1 VNYSLGFVYQLGNFE
16 ATLDAYRID
25 IDDRIVL
32 SENLNTGAVDQPD
45 ISSILAPFGVRG
57 GRFFLNGVDT
67 ETEGV
72 DVVLRQRFSNAAGRF
87 ELSAFANYN
96 DTEVTKVPS
105 AVASLT
111 SRPVLFGRIN
121 INTFEDGT
129 PDVKAGLGG
138 DWNYQVGFGSIG
150 ANLKATYYGEVIEP
164 TAPTGGVM
172 DIDLGE
178 HVLLDLSLRARI
190 RDKVNVTLGVDNLT
204 DEYPDKTPLAL
215 NPQAALSYSRYSP
228 FGFNGRF
235 VYARANIS
243 W

>member
-1 VNYSLGFVYQLGNFE
+1 
-16 ATLDAYRID
+16 
-25 IDDRIVL
+25 VL
-32 SENLNTGAVDQPD
+32 SENLNTGATPSPD
-45 ISSILAPFGVRG
+45 ITPILAPLGVRG

-72 DVVLRQRFSNAAGRF
+72 DVVLRQKFALGSAGNF
-87 ELSAFANYN
+87 DLGVFANYN
-96 DTEVTKVPS
+96 NTDVTKVPQ

-121 INTFEDGT
+121 VNTFEDGT
-129 PDVKAGLGG
+129 PDVKAGLIG
-138 DWNYQVGFGSIG
+138 DWTRQVGFGSIG

-164 TAPTGGVM
+164 TAPTTVNGVTMM

-178 HVLLDLSLRARI
+178 HVLLDLSFRA
-190 RDKVNVTLGVDNLT
+190 KVGERMNFTVGVDNLT
-204 DEYPDKTPLAL
+204 DEYPDKTAAGL
-215 NPQAALSYSRYSP
+215 NPQAALAYSRYSP

-235 VYARANIS
+235 LYGRASFS